1 MNFPRALI
9 IYFIILF
16 LYLAL
21 QGYLFF
27 RIRDYLRRG
36 IFRQEVRRFL
46 LGFVAALFLIALFPV
61 FWRFFVGWQSHPP
74 IPWVFRSLSF
84 FSAIWGFGS
93 IGAVLILLAY
103 EVFRALLRLSGRA
116 VASPDLQRRD
126 FLKTAVGIAATTPF
140 LVSGYGVLLGRR
152 RFEVEDFELPVSGL
166 SSDLSHF
173 SIVQLTDIH
182 VGPFMPA
189 EDLAAY
195 VEAINRLKPDVI
207 ALTGDFI
214 STTVDEVA
222 PCVDT
227 LAGLKAR
234 YGVFACMGNHDVYA
248 GAENELTRRFAAKGI
263 HVLRND
269 AISLSINQTKLSL
282 LGIDDLRWGKPD
294 LRRALRTAERE
305 PSEVKLL
312 LSHRPEAF
320 PQAAQSGI
328 DVVLSGHYHGGQVKL
343 DSDPESLS
351 IARFITPYPE
361 GMFRLPRQYSGP
373 APDQKDALLFVSRGI
388 GITGLPIRIN
398 CPPQIAHL
406 RLKRA

>member
-1 MNFPRALI
+1 MNFPRALV
-9 IYFIILF
+9 IYFTIFF

-27 RIRDYLRRG
+27 RIRNYLRHG
-36 IFRQEVRRFL
+36 IFRREIERFL
-46 LGFVAALFLIALFPV
+46 LGFVISLFLLALFPV
-61 FWRFFVGWQSHPP
+61 VWRFFFGWQNHPP
-74 IPWVFRSLSF
+74 IPWLFRSLSY

-93 IGAVLILLAY
+93 IGAVLVLLGY
-103 EVFRALLRLSGRA
+103 EFSRLLLRISRSA
-116 VASPDLQRRD
+116 VTSPDLRRRD
-126 FLKTAVGIAATTPF
+126 FLKKGVGIAATAPF
-140 LVSGYGVLLGRR
+140 LVSGYGVLLGRH
-152 RFEVEDFELPVSGL
+152 RFGVEDFELPVSGL

-189 EDLAAY
+189 EELAAY
-195 VEAINRLKPDVI
+195 VEAVNRLKPDLI

-248 GAENELTRRFAAKGI
+248 GADGELTRRFTEKGI
-263 HVLRND
+263 QVLRND
-269 AISLSINQTKLSL
+269 AVSLSVSQTKLSI
-282 LGIDDLRWGKPD
+282 LGIEDLRWGRPD
-294 LRRALRTAERE
+294 LTRALRAAERE
-305 PSEVKLL
+305 PGEVKLL

-328 DVVLSGHYHGGQVKL
+328 DVILSGHYHGGQVKL

-351 IARFITPYPE
+351 IAHFVTPYPE

-373 APDQKDALLFVSRGI
+373 VADQRDAVLFVSRGI

-406 RLKRA
+406 MLKKA